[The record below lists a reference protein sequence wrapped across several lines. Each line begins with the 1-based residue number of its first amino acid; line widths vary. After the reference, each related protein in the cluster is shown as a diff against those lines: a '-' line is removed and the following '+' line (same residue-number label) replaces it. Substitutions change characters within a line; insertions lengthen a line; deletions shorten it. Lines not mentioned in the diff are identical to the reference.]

1 MFIFIKEGATII
13 TVEKLFEPISLKSGV
28 KIKNRL
34 FKGAMSEGM
43 ANKKNHVTPQLITL
57 YKRWAQG
64 GIGLSL
70 TGNVMVDS
78 RYLGEPGN
86 IVVENEDDLNALS
99 QWASAGSLNGSHI
112 WMQINH
118 PGKQSPRTISKHP
131 IAPSAVPLSGSMS
144 KAFNSP
150 REMTLSEVQDTI
162 QRFINT
168 ALIAKKAGFTGVQIH
183 GAHGYLVNQFLSA
196 HDNRRSDQYGGSL
209 ENRMR
214 FLVEIYQGMRKNLGQ
229 DYPIGLKINSTDFKT
244 DGFSE
249 ADSLAVIKK
258 MDSLG
263 IDLVEIS
270 GGNYENPKMM
280 GDGDVYFLD
289 YASKISQLVSVPIAV
304 IGGFRKVESMIE
316 AVSTTDVSMIG
327 VARPLVIEPD
337 LPNQIQTGTYQAASL
352 PRLTTGVGFL
362 DKKVG
367 SLAAMS
373 YYSQQMKRMGE
384 GLAPRVHRNAWSP
397 LLQAAFSHGPAALSP
412 KRS

>member
-1 MFIFIKEGATII
+1 M
-13 TVEKLFEPISLKSGV
+13 TVEKLFEPIVLKSGV
-28 KIKNRL
+28 QIKNRL

-43 ANKKNHVTPQLITL
+43 ADKKNQVTPELITL

-86 IVVENEDDLNALS
+86 VVVENEDDLVALS
-99 QWASAGSLNGSHI
+99 QWASAGSLNGGHI

-144 KAFNSP
+144 SAFNAP
-150 REMTLSEVQDTI
+150 REMTLLEVQDTI

-214 FLVEIYQGMRKNLGQ
+214 FLVEIYQGMRKRLGQ

-249 ADSLAVIKK
+249 ADSLGVIKK

-289 YASKISQLVSVPIAV
+289 YASKISSLVSVPIAV
-304 IGGFRKVESMIE
+304 IGGFRKPESMIE
-316 AVSTTDVSMIG
+316 AISTTDVSMVG
-327 VARPLVIEPD
+327 VARPIVIEPD
-337 LPNQIQTGTYQAASL
+337 LPNQIQAGTYQVSSL
-352 PRLTTGVGFL
+352 PRLTTGIGFL

-384 GLAPRVHRNAWSP
+384 GLPPRIHRNAWTP
-397 LLQAAFSHGPAALSP
+397 LIQSAFAHGPAALSP

>member
-1 MFIFIKEGATII
+1 M
-13 TVEKLFEPISLKSGV
+13 TVDKLFEPISLKSGV

-70 TGNVMVDS
+70 TGNVMVDK

-86 IVVENEDDLNALS
+86 VVVENEDDLVALS
-99 QWASAGSLNGSHI
+99 QWASAGSLNGGHI

-118 PGKQSPRTISKHP
+118 PGKQSPRTISKRP
-131 IAPSAVPLSGSMS
+131 IAPSAVPLSGSMG
-144 KAFNSP
+144 KAFNTA
-150 REMTLSEVQDTI
+150 REMTLLEVQDTI

-214 FLVEIYQGMRKNLGQ
+214 FLVEIYQGMREHLGQ
-229 DYPIGLKINSTDFKT
+229 DYPIGLKINSTDFKI

-249 ADSLAVIKK
+249 VDSLAVIKE
-258 MDSLG
+258 MASLG

-280 GDGDVYFLD
+280 GDGEVYFLD
-289 YASKISQLVSVPIAV
+289 YASKISSLVSVPIAV
-304 IGGFRKVESMIE
+304 IGGFRRPESMIE
-316 AVSTTDVSMIG
+316 AINKTNVSMVG

-367 SLAAMS
+367 SIAAMS

-384 GLAPRVHRNAWSP
+384 GLTPRVHQNAWTP
-397 LLQAAFSHGPAALSP
+397 LIQSAFAHGPAALSP

>member
-1 MFIFIKEGATII
+1 M
-13 TVEKLFEPISLKSGV
+13 TVEKLFEPIVLKSGV
-28 KIKNRL
+28 QIKNRL

-43 ANKKNHVTPQLITL
+43 ADKKNQVTPELITL

-86 IVVENEDDLNALS
+86 VVVENEDDLVALS
-99 QWASAGSLNGSHI
+99 QWASAGSLNGGHI

-144 KAFNSP
+144 SAFNAP
-150 REMTLSEVQDTI
+150 REMTLLEVQDTI

-214 FLVEIYQGMRKNLGQ
+214 FLVEIYQGMRKRLGQ

-249 ADSLAVIKK
+249 ADSLGVIKK

-289 YASKISQLVSVPIAV
+289 YASKISSLVSVPIAV
-304 IGGFRKVESMIE
+304 IGGFRKPESMIE
-316 AVSTTDVSMIG
+316 AISTTDVSMVG
-327 VARPLVIEPD
+327 VARPIVIEPD
-337 LPNQIQTGTYQAASL
+337 LPNQIQARTYQVSSL
-352 PRLTTGVGFL
+352 PRLTTGIGFL

-384 GLAPRVHRNAWSP
+384 GLAPRIHRNAWTP
-397 LLQAAFSHGPAALSP
+397 LIQSAFAHGPAALSP